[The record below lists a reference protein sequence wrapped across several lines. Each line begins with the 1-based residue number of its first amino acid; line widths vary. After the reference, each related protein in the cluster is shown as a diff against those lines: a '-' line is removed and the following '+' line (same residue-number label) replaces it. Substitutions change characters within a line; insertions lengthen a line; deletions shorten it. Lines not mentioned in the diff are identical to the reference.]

1 MRFLDWLKGIV
12 MLYTSLPEVQVSRA
26 RRQPREAKSHYAG
39 VMKMG
44 VTLGVMDYTPS
55 GV

>member
-44 VTLGVMDYTPS
+44 VTQRVIDYTS
-55 GV
+55 ERV